1 MAPKTL
7 KLLSGALYLAAGVL
21 VIWLWK
27 LSSTYSSTSTLFRR
41 AYFLID
47 VLLGAVMVIQAT
59 ALSAKGPTWVSKVF
73 LAVGIFILLVGVG
86 MASSWISG
94 R

>member
-1 MAPKTL
+1 
-7 KLLSGALYLAAGVL
+7 
-21 VIWLWK
+21 
-27 LSSTYSSTSTLFRR
+27 
-41 AYFLID
+41 
-47 VLLGAVMVIQAT
+47 MVIQAT